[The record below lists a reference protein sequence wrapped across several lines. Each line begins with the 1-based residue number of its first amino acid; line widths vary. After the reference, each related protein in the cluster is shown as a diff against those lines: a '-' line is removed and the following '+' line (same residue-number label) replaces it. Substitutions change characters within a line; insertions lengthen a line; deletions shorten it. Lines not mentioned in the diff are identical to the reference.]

1 MKTIIHHQ
9 AVHLLIQIQVM
20 INNKKRNKEKM
31 LLKLQKINKTKRVEN
46 RNIKDYQKYKES
58 IKLNKKKDK
67 KESKKYPKS

>member
-1 MKTIIHHQ
+1 
-9 AVHLLIQIQVM
+9 
-20 INNKKRNKEKM
+20 M